1 MKIKYTSTYTEVIK
15 LMDWQGEEVMLD
27 PAYPEMDLDQG
38 LAEAILNKY
47 PNSFSEVVSTKRGK
61 ADDA

>member
-1 MKIKYTSTYTEVIK
+1 
-15 LMDWQGEEVMLD
+15 MDWQGEEVMLD